1 MRQATFLGKEKQQMG
16 TKIRLTDA
24 HKWQTSLNC
33 NSFGTEYHFDS
44 NRF

>member
-1 MRQATFLGKEKQQMG
+1 MRQATFLGKEVG